1 MKQSKSSEENLN
13 QISVNSAKAWRNEAE
28 AINRS
33 EGHLNKIDRVISES
47 PTEKINNKEV
57 INIGDR
63 DLKAM
68 QKDREEFKQKQSQ
81 SQSQATKQKEGELNK
96 NSQTN
101 SHNFSSFKY

>member
-33 EGHLNKIDRVISES
+33 ESHLNKIDRVLSES

-68 QKDREEFKQKQSQ
+68 RKDHEEFKQKQSQ
-81 SQSQATKQKEGELNK
+81 AQNTKQKEGESIK
-96 NSQTN
+96 SSYDNSY
-101 SHNFSSFKY
+101 SSSSLKY